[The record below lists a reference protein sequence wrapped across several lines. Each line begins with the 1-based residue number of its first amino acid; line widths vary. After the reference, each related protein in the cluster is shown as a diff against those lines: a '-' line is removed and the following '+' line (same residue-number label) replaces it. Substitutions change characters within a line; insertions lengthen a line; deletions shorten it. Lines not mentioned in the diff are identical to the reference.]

1 MLMHFHAYIPSF
13 SYIIIYFVLVLF
25 RLYLCLSLSLSFY
38 VCLLLWHPMRSK
50 AYSSSD
56 PTPSSVQFCD
66 ENAWK
71 DFLENFCR
79 RGIHLECHVIL
90 PDFSDTDLPTVIH
103 SRGWESLCDIW
114 VTCLSMII
122 QEFYSNM
129 HGIDTSV
136 PYFFFHARGTHI
148 VVTLEIVFEVLHAS
162 RVVHP
167 DYPGYERLRTVSKDE
182 LSPRFCETPSS
193 WGDR

>member
-1 MLMHFHAYIPSF
+1 MCAIYVVLLCVCRFGLGWAHDVFTFARHMLMHFHAYIPSF

-56 PTPSSVQFCD
+56 PTPSSVQFYD

-79 RGIHLECHVIL
+79 RGIPKAFIWNATSFCQTFLTL
-90 PDFSDTDLPTVIH
+90 TYPLSFTVRVGSHFVTSGLLVSPWSYKSFTPICTKSIH
-103 SRGWESLCDIW
+103 
-114 VTCLSMII
+114 
-122 QEFYSNM
+122 QY
-129 HGIDTSV
+129 
-136 PYFFFHARGTHI
+136 HI
-148 VVTLEIVFEVLHAS
+148 SSFMFEV
-162 RVVHP
+162 
-167 DYPGYERLRTVSKDE
+167 RT
-182 LSPRFCETPSS
+182 L
-193 WGDR
+193 

>member
-1 MLMHFHAYIPSF
+1 MCAIYVVLSCVCRFGLGWAHDVFTFARHMLMHFHAYIPSF

-56 PTPSSVQFCD
+56 PTPSSVQFYD

-90 PDFSDTDLPTVIH
+90 SDFSDTDLPTVIH
-103 SRGWESLCDIW
+103 SKGWESLCDIR

-136 PYFFFHARGTHI
+136 PYFFFHVRGTHI
-148 VVTLEIVFEVLHAS
+148 VDCS
-162 RVVHP
+162 YSG
-167 DYPGYERLRTVSKDE
+167 DCLRGTTHS
-182 LSPRFCETPSS
+182 
-193 WGDR
+193 